1 MHAALHPSAPAES
14 PCIIDDLPYY
24 LYFTGMQE
32 ESEDWSAAAVL
43 LLEGCNRLARQE
55 MSKASF

>member
-1 MHAALHPSAPAES
+1 MNI
-14 PCIIDDLPYY
+14 CICL
-24 LYFTGMQE
+24 QE

-55 MSKASF
+55 MSKVHMRPMHVHP